1 MKEVTDCYNELGICF
16 TGVYL
21 LENKKYQCCQKNCD
35 VPVHLVYYSVVSTI
49 PKRLPCSLKI
59 CYAVHEI
66 IYTEQH
72 TKLFFFFVCNVRR
85 ISRLWESH
93 SPLISSSFW

>member
-1 MKEVTDCYNELGICF
+1 MKEIYSGNDCYNELGICF
-16 TGVYL
+16 TGGLL

-35 VPVHLVYYSVVSTI
+35 VPVHLVLFVVSTI
-49 PKRLPCSLKI
+49 PKHLPCSLKI

-72 TKLFFFFVCNVRR
+72 TNFLYAM
-85 ISRLWESH
+85 
-93 SPLISSSFW
+93 